1 MPHDVIMPALGMAQD
16 SGLIVSWLKSPGDA
30 VKAGDALMEVET
42 DKATME
48 VEAQADGFLTRVTAA
63 AGDNVPV
70 GNVVA
75 VIAETADA
83 EEDEADPAAQPE
95 AVEEP
100 PNESASTDMPE
111 GKSVIMPALGMAQD
125 TGLLVSWQK
134 APGDAVAADDV
145 LFEVETDK
153 STMEVPAGHDGFI
166 AALLAEAGDS
176 VPVGESVAIISAE
189 KPADPQRRSAA
200 AAAKPAAA
208 SPASGTRAQ
217 EAPPAKATAPVKP
230 TPAPVKVA
238 AVEGVILASP
248 KARRLA
254 LEEGLNL
261 SRLVEAGHP
270 QPFHVR
276 DLETL
281 RTMPA
286 RDAATAASSGETAAR
301 HLSAR
306 VSSDGLARFLA
317 WAREETDRSADATT
331 LLAGFAKASLS
342 AVEGHADPVVL
353 VETMYGSA
361 RFPAPAQDDE
371 YTASEEAD
379 LIVRDLRASS
389 LSGLRMGAEAAPVLT
404 LVQDGETL
412 TLTLECA
419 PGDLDARAAI
429 ALVSEFAGRLENPLR
444 HLL

>member
-63 AGDNVPV
+63 AGDTVPV

-83 EEDEADPAAQPE
+83 AEEDAPAPATAAESPSQAE
-95 AVEEP
+95 D
-100 PNESASTDMPE
+100 ESAPADIPE

-125 TGLLVSWQK
+125 TGLLVAWAK
-134 APGDAVAADDV
+134 APGDQVAADDV

-153 STMEVPAGHDGFI
+153 STMEVPAGHDGFV
-166 AALLAEAGDS
+166 AALLAEAGDT

-189 KPADPQRRSAA
+189 KPADPQRRSAPTN
-200 AAAKPAAA
+200 AKPATASKDQAPKTEAA
-208 SPASGTRAQ
+208 A
-217 EAPPAKATAPVKP
+217 PAKPA
-230 TPAPVKVA
+230 PAPVKA
-238 AVEGVILASP
+238 ASVDGVILASP

-254 LEEGLNL
+254 LAEGLDL
-261 SRLVEAGHP
+261 TRLADAGHP
-270 QPFHVR
+270 QPYHVR

-281 RTMPA
+281 RAMPA
-286 RDAATAASSGETAAR
+286 RGTQAAASPEAAAAR

-306 VSSDGLARFLA
+306 VPAEGLSRFLA
-317 WAREETDRSADATT
+317 WAREEADGALDQSA
-331 LLAGFAKASLS
+331 LLAGFAGASLR
-342 AVEGHADPVVL
+342 ATGGPAAPVVD
-353 VETMYGSA
+353 VETLHGLK
-361 RFPAPAQDDE
+361 RFAETAEDDATTGE
-371 YTASEEAD
+371 PD
-379 LIVRDLRASS
+379 LILRDLRSSS

-404 LVQDGETL
+404 LVQADETL

-419 PGDLDARAAI
+419 AGQLDARAAI
-429 ALVSEFAGRLENPLR
+429 LLVSGFAGRLEDPLR